1 MLYSVVWN
9 KRCCFPLQRREKR
22 REKQTPDRPE
32 MVSQK
37 HKARPKKEKNNSFAF
52 FFFQVEKKKCTMR
65 DKIFLVRFSRTIMS
79 PHNTTLKTLICVPFY
94 RFRWGRVLVR
104 HRRLLRK
111 RLPLLLNLV
120 LSLVFGD
127 VIRRLLIIE
136 LEFHHREVREDNGEH
151 QTSSF
156 VALYPRPQRRRRK
169 KITTIRTSTRYQ
181 TIWKV
186 QRKKTSTKF

>member
-1 MLYSVVWN
+1 MEQKKS
-9 KRCCFPLQRREKR
+9 CFPLQRREKR
-22 REKQTPDRPE
+22 REEQTPDRPE
-32 MVSQK
+32 MSQK
-37 HKARPKKEKNNSFAF
+37 HAETKKRKKKLFAF
-52 FFFQVEKKKCTMR
+52 FFLWRKKVKEKKCMMR
-65 DKIFLVRFSRTIMS
+65 DKIFLVRFSRTIIS
-79 PHNTTLKTLICVPFY
+79 PHNTTLKTRICVPFY
-94 RFRWGRVLVR
+94 RSRWGRVLAR

-169 KITTIRTSTRYQ
+169 KITTIWTSTRSW

>member
-9 KRCCFPLQRREKR
+9 KRRVVSLAEERKKKGGTNTR
-22 REKQTPDRPE
+22 QTRNE
-32 MVSQK
+32 SKTRV
-37 HKARPKKEKNNSFAF
+37 RPKKEKKICLLFFSFF
-52 FFFQVEKKKCTMR
+52 EEKKCMMMR
-65 DKIFLVRFSRTIMS
+65 DKIFLVRFSRTIIS
-79 PHNTTLKTLICVPFY
+79 PHNTILKTLICVPFY
-94 RFRWGRVLVR
+94 RSRWGRVLVR

-169 KITTIRTSTRYQ
+169 KITTIRTSTRSW

>member
-1 MLYSVVWN
+1 MEQKKS
-9 KRCCFPLQRREKR
+9 CFPLQRREKR
-22 REKQTPDRPE
+22 REEQTPDRPE
-32 MVSQK
+32 MSQK
-37 HKARPKKEKNNSFAF
+37 HAWDQKKKKKFVCF
-52 FFFQVEKKKCTMR
+52 FFSFFEEKKCMMRR
-65 DKIFLVRFSRTIMS
+65 DKIFLVRFSRTIIS
-79 PHNTTLKTLICVPFY
+79 PHNTTLKTRICVPFY
-94 RFRWGRVLVR
+94 RSRWGRVLVR

-120 LSLVFGD
+120 LSLVFGV

-136 LEFHHREVREDNGEH
+136 LEFHHREVREDNGGEH
-151 QTSSF
+151 QTSTC
-156 VALYPRPQRRRRK
+156 VARYPRPRRRTGK

>member
-9 KRCCFPLQRREKR
+9 KRRVVSLCRGEKKEGR
-22 REKQTPDRPE
+22 NKHPTD
-32 MVSQK
+32 QK
-37 HKARPKKEKNNSFAF
+37 WVKNTQRPKKEKKICLLFFSFF
-52 FFFQVEKKKCTMR
+52 EEKKCMMR
-65 DKIFLVRFSRTIMS
+65 DKIFLVRFSRTIIS
-79 PHNTTLKTLICVPFY
+79 PHNTTLKTRICVPFY
-94 RFRWGRVLVR
+94 RSRWGRVLVR

-136 LEFHHREVREDNGEH
+136 LEFHHREVREDNGGEH
-151 QTSSF
+151 QTSTC
-156 VALYPRPQRRRRK
+156 VARYPRPRRRTGK

>member
-1 MLYSVVWN
+1 MEQKMLFPFAEERKKKGGTNTRQTRNESKTHRDQK
-9 KRCCFPLQRREKR
+9 KR
-22 REKQTPDRPE
+22 
-32 MVSQK
+32 
-37 HKARPKKEKNNSFAF
+37 KKICLLFFSFF
-52 FFFQVEKKKCTMR
+52 EEKKCMMRR
-65 DKIFLVRFSRTIMS
+65 DKIFLVRFSRTIIS

-94 RFRWGRVLVR
+94 RSRWGRVLAR

-169 KITTIRTSTRYQ
+169 KITTIWTSTRSW